1 LVKIKTQK
9 ERLMLI
15 KTIFISILI
24 FCSNFAAAK
33 VDIQHWQSNNGARIY
48 LIENNDLPIVD
59 INVDFRAGSV
69 KDTKQKNGLA
79 SLTNHMMVLGSG
91 GVNEEDIANQFID
104 LGAQLNS
111 SFDQD
116 KSGFSLRTL
125 TEKRSEAIDLLT
137 LVLHEPNFDSNILE
151 REKKRYIASINQ
163 SETMPGAIAS
173 KAFMKALYGKH
184 PYALSDSGE
193 IKTIKKITKK
203 DLQSFYKNNY
213 SSNDLSIVIV
223 GDISRK
229 EAENL
234 GNKISLGF
242 PENKTALKIP
252 LVNNN
257 KAQEIRIS
265 HPAKQAHLYY
275 GAPIIK
281 RGDPDFLPLYLGN
294 YILGGG
300 GFVSRLTQE
309 IREDRGLAY
318 SVYSY
323 FMPFIEK
330 GPFQIGV
337 QTKKNQVDQAKKIIE
352 KTVAE
357 FIKDGP
363 TSNELKRAKDFM
375 IGGFPLKLDSNKSI
389 LEYVSMMAFYKYP
402 LDYLDTFT
410 KKIDKISAEEI
421 KSAFQRRVDMNKF
434 STVIVGS
441 E

>member
-1 LVKIKTQK
+1 
-9 ERLMLI
+9 MLI
-15 KTIFISILI
+15 KAIFISIL
-24 FCSNFAAAK
+24 FVFSNLTFAK
-33 VDIQHWQSNNGARIY
+33 LNIQHWETNNGARIY
-48 LIENNDLPIVD
+48 FIENHDLPIVD

-69 KDTKQKNGLA
+69 KDNKQKNGLA

-91 GVNEEDIANQFID
+91 GINEEDLANKFID

-125 TEKRSEAIDLLT
+125 SDKKSEAVDLLT
-137 LVLHEPNFDSNILE
+137 LVLHEPDFDSDILE

-163 SETMPGAIAS
+163 SKTMPGSIAS
-173 KAFMKALYGKH
+173 KAFMKALYNEH
-184 PYALSDSGE
+184 PYGLPSSGE
-193 IKTIKKITKK
+193 VEAIKKIRKK
-203 DLQSFYKNNY
+203 DLHDFYKIHY
-213 SSNDLSIVIV
+213 LSNELSIVIV

-242 PENKTALKIP
+242 SENKMTLEIP
-252 LVNNN
+252 SVDYI
-257 KAQEIRIS
+257 KGQEIKIS

-281 RGDPDFLPLYLGN
+281 RGDPDFLVLYLGN

-300 GFVSRLTQE
+300 GFVSRLTQV

-323 FMPFIEK
+323 FMPFIEA
-330 GPFQIGV
+330 GPFQVAV
-337 QTKKNQVDQAKKIIE
+337 QTKKSQVKQAKELIQ

-357 FIKDGP
+357 FIQNGP
-363 TSNELKRAKDFM
+363 TSKELRRAKDFM
-375 IGGFPLKLDSNKSI
+375 IGGFPLRLDSNKKI

-402 LDYLDTFT
+402 LDYLETFT
-410 KKIDKISAEEI
+410 NKIDKITAEEI
-421 KSAFQRRVDMNKF
+421 KSAFQRRVDMSKF
-434 STVIVGS
+434 STVIVGG

>member
-1 LVKIKTQK
+1 
-9 ERLMLI
+9 MPI
-15 KTIFISILI
+15 KTILITILI
-24 FCSNFAAAK
+24 FFSNFSSAK
-33 VDIQHWQSNNGARIY
+33 LNIQHWESSNAARIY
-48 LIENNDLPIVD
+48 FIENHDLPIVD
-59 INVDFRAGSV
+59 INIDFRAGSV
-69 KDTKQKNGLA
+69 KDTKQKSGLA

-91 GVNEEDIANQFID
+91 GINEEDLANQFID

-116 KSGFSLRTL
+116 KSGFSVRTL
-125 TEKRSEAIDLLT
+125 AEKRSEAIDLLT
-137 LVLHEPNFDSNILE
+137 LILHKPNFDKDILE
-151 REKKRYIASINQ
+151 REKKRYVASISQ
-163 SETMPGAIAS
+163 SETMPGSIAS
-173 KAFMKALYGKH
+173 KAFMKALYGEH
-184 PYALSDSGE
+184 PYGLSSSGE
-193 IKTIKKITKK
+193 IETIKKISKK
-203 DLQSFYKNNY
+203 DLHNFYKNNY
-213 SSNDLSIVIV
+213 FSNELSIVIV

-242 PENKTALKIP
+242 TQSTIELPIP
-252 LVNNN
+252 LVNEV
-257 KAQEIRIS
+257 KGQEIKIS

-281 RGDPDFLPLYLGN
+281 RGDPDFLTLYLGN

-300 GFVSRLTQE
+300 GFVSRLTQV

-337 QTKKNQVDQAKKIIE
+337 QTKKNQVGQAKKLID

-363 TSNELKRAKDFM
+363 RSEELQRAKDFM

-410 KKIDKISAEEI
+410 DKIDKITSEEI
-421 KSAFQRRVDMNKF
+421 KSAFQRRVDMSKF
-434 STVIVGS
+434 STVIVGG

>member
-1 LVKIKTQK
+1 
-9 ERLMLI
+9 MPI
-15 KTIFISILI
+15 KTILITILI
-24 FCSNFAAAK
+24 FFSNFTSANLN
-33 VDIQHWQSNNGARIY
+33 IQHWESKNEARIY
-48 LIENNDLPIVD
+48 FIENHDLPIVD

-69 KDTKQKNGLA
+69 KDTKQKSGLA

-91 GVNEEDIANQFID
+91 GVNEEDLANQFID

-116 KSGFSLRTL
+116 KSGFSVRTL

-137 LVLHEPNFDSNILE
+137 LVLHKPNFDKDILE
-151 REKKRYIASINQ
+151 REKKRYVASISQ
-163 SETMPGAIAS
+163 SETMPGSIAS
-173 KAFMKALYGKH
+173 KAFNKALYGEH
-184 PYALSDSGE
+184 PYGLSSSGE
-193 IKTIKKITKK
+193 VETIQKISKK
-203 DLQSFYKNNY
+203 DLHNFYKNNY
-213 SSNDLSIVIV
+213 FSNELSIVIV
-223 GDISRK
+223 GDISRN
-229 EAENL
+229 EAEEL
-234 GNKISLGF
+234 GNKISSGF
-242 PENKTALKIP
+242 TQSKIASPIP
-252 LVNNN
+252 LV
-257 KAQEIRIS
+257 KEVKGQDIKIS

-281 RGDPDFLPLYLGN
+281 RGDPDFLALYLGN

-300 GFVSRLTQE
+300 GFVSRLTQV

-323 FMPFIEK
+323 FMPYIEK

-337 QTKKNQVDQAKKIIE
+337 QTKKNQVGQAKKLID

-357 FIKDGP
+357 FIKNGP
-363 TSNELKRAKDFM
+363 KSQELKRAKDFM

-410 KKIDKISAEEI
+410 DKIDKITSEEI
-421 KSAFQRRVDMNKF
+421 KSAFQRRVDMSKF
-434 STVIVGS
+434 STVIVGG